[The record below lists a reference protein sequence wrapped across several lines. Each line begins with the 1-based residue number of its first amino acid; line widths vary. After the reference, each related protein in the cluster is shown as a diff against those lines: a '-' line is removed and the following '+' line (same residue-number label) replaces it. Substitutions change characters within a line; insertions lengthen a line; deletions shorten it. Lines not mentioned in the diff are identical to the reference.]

1 MTQSATAASTALDT
15 PRDAGTIL
23 RALVELSKPGVT
35 RLVLVTTG
43 LGVVAAPGSWLW
55 SDLVFT
61 VLGTGLVVAGAN
73 ALNMFL
79 ERESDT
85 KMVRTLG
92 RPLPT
97 GRLKPDEALAFGM
110 CVSVLGLFTL
120 AQFVS
125 TAAVVLATVAL
136 LSYVLLYT
144 PLKRVSSVA
153 LYVGAVPG
161 ALPPAIGY
169 AALTGTVDGLGL
181 SLFLI
186 LFVWQLPHFLAITLF
201 RASEYK
207 RAGLKVL
214 PNEKGVPY
222 TRRMTVVFAVLL
234 LLTTLLPV
242 WLNGASATYA
252 VVAALSGVMFLA
264 WALRGLLP
272 GADEKWARSLF
283 FASMPH
289 LVVVMGTLV
298 ATGP

>member
-1 MTQSATAASTALDT
+1 
-15 PRDAGTIL
+15 
-23 RALVELSKPGVT
+23 
-35 RLVLVTTG
+35 
-43 LGVVAAPGSWLW
+43 
-55 SDLVFT
+55 
-61 VLGTGLVVAGAN
+61 
-73 ALNMFL
+73 
-79 ERESDT
+79 
-85 KMVRTLG
+85 
-92 RPLPT
+92 
-97 GRLKPDEALAFGM
+97 
-110 CVSVLGLFTL
+110 
-120 AQFVS
+120 VS

-186 LFVWQLPHFLAITLF
+186 LLVWQLPHFLAITLF
-201 RASEYK
+201 RASEYE

-214 PNEKGVPY
+214 PNEKGVTH
-222 TRRMTVVFAVLL
+222 TRRMTVVLAALL
-234 LLTTLLPV
+234 LLTTLLPLR
-242 WLNGASATYA
+242 LNGASVAYA
-252 VVAALSGVMFLA
+252 AVAIVSGVLFLA
-264 WALRGLLP
+264 WAVRGLLP

-298 ATGP
+298 A